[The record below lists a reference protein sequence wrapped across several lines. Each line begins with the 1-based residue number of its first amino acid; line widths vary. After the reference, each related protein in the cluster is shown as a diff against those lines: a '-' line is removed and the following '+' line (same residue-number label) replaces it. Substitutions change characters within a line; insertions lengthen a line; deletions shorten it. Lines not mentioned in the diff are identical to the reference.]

1 MKKWVVVITK
11 PERARTQIAGPD
23 PMWTTCPNCD
33 EEILTTTE
41 ASVSIFQMLV
51 SGCLC
56 VFYCCCWWFPFCMDD
71 WKDVLHTCPNCNY
84 AIGKYKKLWWNQK
97 TNHQKKPFNIK
108 NFTLNKVQDIISI
121 KLTKFE
127 ESMGLCSSFHLIS
140 RENHLN
146 RWKNERTL

>member
-1 MKKWVVVITK
+1 MRDRNYKNLWNHCKLIISTTLAFGQFPNLNIISTIRKFTEEMGRRRHHK

-56 VFYCCCWWFPFCMDD
+56 VFCYCCWWFPFCMDD

-84 AIGKYKKLWWNQK
+84 AIGKYKKLWWNAK
-97 TNHQKKPFNIK
+97 TNQQKKPRMIY
-108 NFTLNKVQDIISI
+108 
-121 KLTKFE
+121 
-127 ESMGLCSSFHLIS
+127 
-140 RENHLN
+140 
-146 RWKNERTL
+146 